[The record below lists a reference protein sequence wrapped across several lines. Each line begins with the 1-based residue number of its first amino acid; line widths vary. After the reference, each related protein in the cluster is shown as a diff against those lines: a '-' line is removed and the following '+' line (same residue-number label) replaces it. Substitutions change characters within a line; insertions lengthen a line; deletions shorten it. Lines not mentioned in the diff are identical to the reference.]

1 MGWGNALKS
10 WTLSEYNYCSTRN
23 LQYWVED
30 ENLEDEKD
38 ELTSAYPKKLF
49 TTWPSSSMLILQYWV
64 EDENLED
71 VNTKDEEDELTSA
84 YPKKL
89 FTTWPSSRYVPK
101 LNSAWN
107 IIIASVLKPQYWRD
121 GETP

>member
-1 MGWGNALKS
+1 
-10 WTLSEYNYCSTRN
+10 
-23 LQYWVED
+23 
-30 ENLEDEKD
+30 
-38 ELTSAYPKKLF
+38 
-49 TTWPSSSMLILQYWV
+49 MLILQSWV

-101 LNSAWN
+101 LNSTWN